1 MFLKLLFCELVFSST
16 FWQFFIFQ
24 PGRSSGAGVKQPSA
38 KQMAKKEEREK
49 RQAENKHLREVTT
62 TSNMV
67 AKAMPSLTSQVNGL
81 ASALKQIEKE
91 GEDCFGEDLVKSLKE
106 ASTQFNTWKTEATDF
121 LHSFQTNKVKANPER
136 VSFDKATLETSCKGC
151 VSMMANYKEITKGSR
166 TKKAEEKAAQGSRPK
181 AAPKKKK

>member
-1 MFLKLLFCELVFSST
+1 MFLALLFCELVFSST

-106 ASTQFNTWKTEATDF
+106 ASTQFNTWKT
-121 LHSFQTNKVKANPER
+121 
-136 VSFDKATLETSCKGC
+136 SCKGC